1 MAFGVGHLCRVYS
14 SQRTHHISFESR
26 TMNRTTRPTCIVNTL
41 ATLAAVALG
50 IIGATASHA
59 APSSNNGRGASD
71 ARIER
76 VQPRPTDAAPSRSG
90 TQRTQDRTQTR
101 VYGALNPV
109 QRVQANTVRRVNG
122 ATGR

>member
-1 MAFGVGHLCRVYS
+1 
-14 SQRTHHISFESR
+14 
-26 TMNRTTRPTCIVNTL
+26 MNRTTRPTRIVNTL

-50 IIGATASHA
+50 VISAAAVQA

-76 VQPRPTDAAPSRSG
+76 IQPRPTEANPSRSG
-90 TQRTQDRTQTR
+90 AQRVQDRTQTR
-101 VYGALNPV
+101 VHGALNPV
-109 QRVQANTVRRVNG
+109 QRVQATSVRRVNR

>member
-1 MAFGVGHLCRVYS
+1 
-14 SQRTHHISFESR
+14 
-26 TMNRTTRPTCIVNTL
+26 MNRTTRPTRIVNTL

-50 IIGATASHA
+50 IISAATVHA

-76 VQPRPTDAAPSRSG
+76 IQPRPTDAAPSRSG
-90 TQRTQDRTQTR
+90 AQRTQDRTQTR

-109 QRVQANTVRRVNG
+109 QRVQANTVRRVNS